1 VCVLLVFFL
10 LFVAYISS
18 FFFLF
23 VHMVFFFLFSLMFLW
38 ILLDTDL
45 PLQLGLVVGE
55 STPIRVRTYVCIRMD
70 DVQENQDVTSL

>member
-1 VCVLLVFFL
+1 
-10 LFVAYISS
+10 
-18 FFFLF
+18 
-23 VHMVFFFLFSLMFLW
+23 MVFFFLFSLMFLW